1 MCFLRPASRPQAN
14 SLSVAAVLAAAALG
28 SVAVAQSV
36 ASGPSGSDEAVYE
49 REIFRYPRSG
59 RPDPFRSLLGAV
71 ETGVRAENLNLRGI
85 VYSSDAGAS
94 FAVVTEG
101 GSNRAMRLRVG
112 QRLGNVQV
120 VAIHPRRVDLVIQ
133 DLRGARRESLVLRQ
147 AGQQGTP

>member
-1 MCFLRPASRPQAN
+1 VRSKLGLAAF
-14 SLSVAAVLAAAALG
+14 VAASLCGTPSA
-28 SVAVAQSV
+28 AQSQ
-36 ASGPSGSDEAVYE
+36 AATPAHGSEVVYQ

-71 ETGVRAENLNLRGI
+71 ETGFRAENLVLRGI
-85 VYSSDAGAS
+85 VHSSDPGAS

-120 VAIHPRRVDLVIQ
+120 VAIYPRRVDLVIQ

>member
-1 MCFLRPASRPQAN
+1 
-14 SLSVAAVLAAAALG
+14 
-28 SVAVAQSV
+28 
-36 ASGPSGSDEAVYE
+36 VYQ

-71 ETGVRAENLNLRGI
+71 EAGVRAENLLLRGI
-85 VYSSDAGAS
+85 VYSPDRGAS
-94 FAVVTEG
+94 FAVLTEG

-120 VAIHPRRVDLVIQ
+120 VAIYPRRVDLVIQ
-133 DLRGARRESLVLRQ
+133 DLGGARRESLVLRE

>member
-1 MCFLRPASRPQAN
+1 
-14 SLSVAAVLAAAALG
+14 
-28 SVAVAQSV
+28 
-36 ASGPSGSDEAVYE
+36 VYQ

-71 ETGVRAENLNLRGI
+71 ETGVRAENLVLRGI
-85 VYSSDAGAS
+85 VHSSDPGAS

-120 VAIHPRRVDLVIQ
+120 VAIYPRRVDLVIQ